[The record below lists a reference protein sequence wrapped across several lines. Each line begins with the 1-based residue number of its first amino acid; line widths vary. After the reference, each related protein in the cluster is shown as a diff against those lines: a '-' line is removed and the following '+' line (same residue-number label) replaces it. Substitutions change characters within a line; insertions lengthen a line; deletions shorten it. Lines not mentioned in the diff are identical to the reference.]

1 MVPQNLNAISFLD
14 PAPFTGRKDGAQ
26 VGREGCSAVCGSKLE
41 SKITMTH
48 KRRCRHE
55 NDYTEIRS
63 LDFIRLFLLAL
74 ALTTGGVTPVTP
86 LCPITNSTPTTALAC
101 PKVRDAKVPT
111 EGAGA
116 DTIEPGQ
123 PNNQMIDISDGGGAS
138 GATSSILQTR
148 HNGMVILFPSRV
160 QRACRRSNVLWAC
173 L

>member
-101 PKVRDAKVPT
+101 PKSETPKCRLKVRVPIP
-111 EGAGA
+111 
-116 DTIEPGQ
+116 IEPDQ